1 MVAVG
6 SLKKVWLEIPQ
17 DVSEEEYK
25 KAFEFYFGAGWDH
38 ILDAVDRSF
47 EYNVFNTGYFSAGAV
62 KPIENVTLDL
72 LLEEKGLHL
81 PPNVVV
87 S

>member
-6 SLKKVWLEIPQ
+6 NFKKLWRQIPQ

-25 KAFEFYFGAGWDH
+25 KAFKDYFDRGWEDV
-38 ILDAVDRSF
+38 LDAVDRSF
-47 EYNVFNTGYFSAGAV
+47 EYNVYNSVYFSVGDIV
-62 KPIENVTLDL
+62 SIDNVTLDY
-72 LLEEKGLHL
+72 LLEEKGLYL